1 MMESRHIRGTRTA
14 AVLGIAGP
22 GHLKTKDEIMKLFQA
37 CPRCGA
43 ASAPYAPYLT
53 GAPKGADE
61 GHGPWCR
68 NCDIR
73 FGDRLSRVSRPGD
86 HNIPAGL
93 YLR

>member
-1 MMESRHIRGTRTA
+1 M
-14 AVLGIAGP
+14 
-22 GHLKTKDEIMKLFQA
+22 MKLFQA
-37 CPRCGA
+37 CPRCGS

-53 GAPKGADE
+53 GVPKGGSSDE
-61 GHGPWCR
+61 AQGPWCR

-73 FGDRLSRVSRPGD
+73 SGDRQGRVSRRGD

>member
-1 MMESRHIRGTRTA
+1 
-14 AVLGIAGP
+14 
-22 GHLKTKDEIMKLFQA
+22 MKLFQA

-43 ASAPYAPYLT
+43 ASASHAPYL
-53 GAPKGADE
+53 AAARSADDE
-61 GHGPWCR
+61 ASVPWCR

-73 FGDRLSRVSRPGD
+73 FGGDRSPRVSRRGD